1 MLKDELTLAEIALVV
16 LTGEERKP
24 GLLLDDGRGIAVP
37 IPGIPDCRLT
47 MRNRRG
53 IVRILFM
60 RRGTEFPYHR

>member
-16 LTGEERKP
+16 LTGDERKP

-37 IPGIPDCRLT
+37 IPGVPDSRLT
-47 MRNRRG
+47 LRNVRG
-53 IVRILFM
+53 MVRILLM